1 MSKIEW
7 CVKLDYAKTIAD
19 PLRRRLYV
27 CALVAA
33 ALPQAKKLPYVIVG
47 GNALE
52 FYTLGAYAT
61 VDVDL
66 VSERRTEIGN
76 LLASWGFDQTGRH
89 WHHVG
94 LDIAIEIPDDVL
106 AGSEDKVTL
115 VEIEDLTVYII
126 GVEDLI
132 IDRLG
137 AYVHWDSTDD
147 GNWAQELMA
156 LYQQDIDWTYLKTR
170 AQTEGV
176 LEALIAFRNQVEE
189 GRG

>member
-1 MSKIEW
+1 MSKAKWRE
-7 CVKLDYAKTIAD
+7 KLDYAKIIAD

-52 FYTLGAYAT
+52 FYTLAYAT
-61 VDVDL
+61 VDVAL
-66 VSERRTEIGN
+66 VSSRRAEIGN
-76 LLASWGFDQTGRH
+76 LLESWGFDQTGRH

-106 AGSEDKVTL
+106 AGSEDRVTQ

-147 GNWAQELMA
+147 GNWAQELLA

-170 AQTEGV
+170 AQAEGV
-176 LEALIAFRNQVEE
+176 IEALIAFRNQVEE
-189 GRG
+189 DRG

>member
-1 MSKIEW
+1 MPKTKW
-7 CVKLDYAKTIAD
+7 CAKLNYAKTIAD

-33 ALPQAKKLPYVIVG
+33 ALPQAKKLPYVVVG

-66 VSERRTEIGN
+66 VSARRTEIGD
-76 LLASWGFDQTGRH
+76 LLENWGFDRTDRH
-89 WHHVG
+89 WHRAD

-106 AGSEDKVTL
+106 AGSEDKVTQ
-115 VEIEDLTVYII
+115 VEIEALTVYII

-132 IDRLG
+132 IDRLN
-137 AYVHWDSTDD
+137 AYVHWRSTDD
-147 GNWAQELMA
+147 GNWAQELMV
-156 LYQQDIDWTYLKTR
+156 LYQQDIDWAYLKTR
-170 AQTEGV
+170 AQAEGT
-176 LEALIAFRNQVEE
+176 LKALIALRNQAEE
-189 GRG
+189 DGL